1 MDCKFDD
8 LFLQIKTKVDLWTVD
23 DVVKWMIFNNFT
35 HLIDVA
41 SIFWLKA
48 NCKMNG
54 PLLKSLDINDLQ
66 MVGENH
72 KNFE

>member
-41 SIFWLKA
+41 SIF
-48 NCKMNG
+48 
-54 PLLKSLDINDLQ
+54 
-66 MVGENH
+66 
-72 KNFE
+72 